1 MYVSELRVKGY
12 RSFEDELVV
21 KFNKALTVLVGEN
34 GSGKSAVIDAL
45 RLLLLEDEYGR
56 AGITRSDFFRPIN
69 APASSKGADKISLTC
84 IFDGMKEN
92 ESVALLPWLDALD
105 PERAFLNL
113 VIENKENE
121 RGRFKRNLWGGE
133 SSVALFEWDLLDHIN
148 CVYLP
153 ALRDAED
160 RLNASRGSRL
170 GRVLK
175 NLKIEPEPGQ
185 PHPLEKMATEFNKK
199 LLGEKTIKT
208 ANEHIRKYQRESLGS
223 VLGQDSLIQFSETTF
238 DRIVERLRLLFYPQ
252 SSTPG
257 EERPQDL
264 FRDLKENSLGYN
276 NLLYLATVFAEL
288 EGFNEQNTL
297 HKLLLIE
304 EPEAHLHP
312 QLQTR
317 LLQYLQRVASK
328 EHTQVIVTTHSPV
341 IASSVSLDAINVLA
355 ISKSRKPASIPLFEC
370 PIEPKTKFFLERWLD
385 VTKSTLLFARG
396 VLLVEGIAEAL
407 VLPELAKTVI
417 AQNPVA
423 KTKGRNLE
431 DFGVSVISL
440 GGNFFH
446 HFVELF
452 RHGAQEQ
459 PGRIPVRCASLL
471 DNDPQQEAKPTPLSP
486 SESKNPNINLTA
498 QLKADIYCRVFAN
511 LKTFEYDL
519 AMEGSNL
526 GLMSE
531 VLAEIYPTDGPIKA
545 KLLIYKEADW
555 LHKTDADKS
564 DAAAFFLA
572 HVEKIKGEFAQA
584 LTFQL
589 SKKPP
594 ALEVPPYIREAV
606 LWVIS

>member
-1 MYVSELRVKGY
+1 MHISELRIEGY
-12 RSFEDELVV
+12 RSFEDAFVV
-21 KFNKALTVLVGEN
+21 RFNEALTVLVGEN

-56 AGITRSDFFRPIN
+56 SGVTSSDFFRPIN
-69 APASSKGADKISLTC
+69 VPALSKGADKISLRC
-84 IFDGMKEN
+84 VFDGLKEE
-92 ESVALLPWLDALD
+92 ESVALLPWLNALD
-105 PERAFLNL
+105 PEKAFLNL

-133 SSVALFEWDLLDHIN
+133 SSVALFEWDLLEHIN

-153 ALRDAED
+153 ALRNAED

-175 NLKIEPEPGQ
+175 NLKTEPEAGQ
-185 PHPLEKMATEFNKK
+185 PHPLEKMAAEFNEK
-199 LLGEKTIKT
+199 LLREKTIKT

-223 VLGQDSLIQFSETTF
+223 VLGQDALIQFSETSF

-257 EERPQDL
+257 EERQQDL

-317 LLQYLQRVASK
+317 LLQYLQRVACQ

-355 ISKSRKPASIPLFEC
+355 ISKSRKPVSIPLLEC
-370 PIEPKTKFFLERWLD
+370 RLEPKTKFFLERWLD

-407 VLPELAKTVI
+407 LLPELAKTVI
-417 AQNPVA
+417 AQDPVA
-423 KTKGRNLE
+423 KSKGTNLE

-440 GGNFFH
+440 GGNYFH

-452 RHGAQEQ
+452 RHGVQEQ
-459 PGRIPVRCASLL
+459 RGRIPVRCASLL
-471 DNDPQQEAKPTPLSP
+471 DNDPEKEAKPVPTSP
-486 SESKNPNINLTA
+486 SESKNPNIDLVA
-498 QLKADIYCRVFAN
+498 HLKADMYCRVFVN

-519 AMEGSNL
+519 AMDGSNL

-531 VLAEIYPTDGPIKA
+531 VLAEIYPADGPIKTQ
-545 KLLIYKEADW
+545 LLIYKEVDW
-555 LHKTDADKS
+555 TNKTDTDKS
-564 DAAAFFLA
+564 DAAAFILA
-572 HVEKIKGEFAQA
+572 HIEKIKGEFAQA
-584 LTFQL
+584 LAFRL
-589 SKKPP
+589 SKKPHI
-594 ALEVPPYIREAV
+594 LKVPPYIREAV
-606 LWVIS
+606 LWVI